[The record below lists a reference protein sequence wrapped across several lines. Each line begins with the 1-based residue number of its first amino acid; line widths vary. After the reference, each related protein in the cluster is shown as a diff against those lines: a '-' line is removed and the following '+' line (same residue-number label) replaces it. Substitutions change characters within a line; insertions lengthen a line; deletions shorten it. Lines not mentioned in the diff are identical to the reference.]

1 MIRAALLLL
10 APLALAQVMPMEVR
24 YGAQPRTVQFSIPGA
39 AVPLVAEGAD
49 WVCTLEIVYRVVD
62 REGKTLD
69 QATETIPVR
78 LNAAQR
84 AAAVAQPLAL
94 TRPLPQHAE
103 AAEFRVEM
111 TGRPA
116 GVVFAGSLPLGAAS
130 FSTEVSVALV
140 PFQVERSGGKLVTD
154 LKDEDVVVMEG
165 NEARKAKIYAVGG
178 RQADAMPVDITL
190 LYDRSGSMRV
200 GAGGDP
206 EIFRKGLLEEFPT
219 ARVAVYGFS
228 EKLIR
233 FTTHTRD
240 EAVLLRAL
248 SQLNTVPPAGTPL
261 YFAVAETIRR
271 FDRKRP
277 AVRILAVFSDG
288 LDGGS
293 DVTFAEA
300 MREAQAAG
308 VSIYPV
314 VVASAAPLP
323 PAPPP
328 PGASRKKKG
337 TGVAPMMARVGS
349 AMQFRHLADSGGQD
363 MSATPG
369 MNSMTMLLREVTKK
383 LRDSYVAAYQPG
395 EGERKVRVVL
405 RDPSLG
411 KVIGGTR
418 TVVR

>member
-1 MIRAALLLL
+1 MRRAVLLLL
-10 APLALAQVMPMEVR
+10 APLALAQTVPMEVR

-39 AVPLVAEGAD
+39 AVPLVAEGAE

-69 QATETIPVR
+69 QAMETIPIR

-116 GVVFAGSLPLGAAS
+116 GVVFAGALPLGTPS

-154 LKDEDVVVMEG
+154 LKDDDVVVMEG
-165 NEARKAKIYAVGG
+165 EEARQAKVFAVGG

-190 LYDRSGSMRV
+190 LYDRSGSMR
-200 GAGGDP
+200 AGTGWDP
-206 EIFRKGLLEEFPT
+206 EIFRKGLLDEFPT
-219 ARVAVYGFS
+219 ARIAVYGFS

-233 FTTHTRD
+233 LTAHTRD

-288 LDGGS
+288 LDSGS

-323 PAPPP
+323 P
-328 PGASRKKKG
+328 GASRKKKG
-337 TGVAPMMARVGS
+337 TGVGPMMARVGS

-363 MSATPG
+363 LSATPG
-369 MNSMTMLLREVTKK
+369 MGTLPMLLREVTKK

-405 RDPSLG
+405 RDRSRG

>member
-1 MIRAALLLL
+1 MIRAVMLLL
-10 APLALAQVMPMEVR
+10 APLALAQVVPMEVR

-39 AVPLVAEGAD
+39 AVPLVAEGAE

-116 GVVFAGSLPLGAAS
+116 GVFFAGALPLGAAS
-130 FSTEVSVALV
+130 FSTEVSMALV
-140 PFQVERSGGKLVTD
+140 PFQVERGGGKLVAD
-154 LKDEDVVVMEG
+154 LKDDDVVVMEG
-165 NEARKAKIYAVGG
+165 SEARKAKVYAVGG

-200 GAGGDP
+200 GAAVDP
-206 EIFRKGLLEEFPT
+206 DVFRKGLLDEFPT

-228 EKLIR
+228 EKLMQ
-233 FTTHTRD
+233 FAAHTRD
-240 EAVLLRAL
+240 SEVLRRAM
-248 SQLNTVPPAGTPL
+248 SQLNTVPPLGTPL

-277 AVRILAVFSDG
+277 AVRILVVFSDG
-288 LDGGS
+288 LDSGS
-293 DVTFAEA
+293 DVTFLQA

-314 VVASAAPLP
+314 VVASLV
-323 PAPPP
+323 PP
-328 PGASRKKKG
+328 PGASRKKNG
-337 TGVAPMMARVGS
+337 TGLSPV
-349 AMQFRHLADSGGQD
+349 QFRHLADSGGQD
-363 MSATPG
+363 LSATPG
-369 MNSMTMLLREVTKK
+369 MGTLPMLFRELTKK

-405 RDPSLG
+405 RDPLRG